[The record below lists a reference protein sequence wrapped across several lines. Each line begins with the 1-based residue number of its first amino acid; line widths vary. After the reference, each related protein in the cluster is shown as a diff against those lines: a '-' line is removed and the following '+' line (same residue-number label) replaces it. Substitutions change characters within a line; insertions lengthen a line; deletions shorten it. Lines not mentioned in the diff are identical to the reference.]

1 VASAQVPP
9 AVWLPVAQRRAVA
22 EQRVGQVLALAQPV
36 RAPVPEQ
43 AAASRPPERA
53 SPLVAK
59 VTARV
64 VQASVSPHR
73 PIVVGSPAPVPVS
86 LRVAA
91 AVRRAEPASRLAW
104 LVAAV
109 AAAAAVA
116 QVPVAPRRGLRVL
129 APASPPL
136 AALAHE
142 WVLKAAQEQTS
153 TDLLPTVSRLEW
165 RFFGRARTNQQRR
178 GPQGMQ

>member
-109 AAAAAVA
+109 AAVA

-136 AALAHE
+136 AALAHG

-165 RFFGRARTNQQRR
+165 RFSGRARTNQQRR